1 MKLKVKVKKKLN
13 KSWNKNDRRNSG
25 GRLRQKFNYIDL
37 EKRIILNEHCPLSP
51 DPLPPLPQ
59 TGKVVLFS
67 AAKNDILARTT
78 ESSLNWLW

>member
-25 GRLRQKFNYIDL
+25 GRLRQKFNHIDL